1 MVIDLIPE
9 IQKCFGEDLTV
20 GALKFQVS
28 TAIRPTVARI
38 HQARAAGQDCKELGI
53 GLGLTDKISTPSK
66 GGKGPRRL
74 LFLNCF
80 AQHSI

>member
-1 MVIDLIPE
+1 MVIDFIPE

-28 TAIRPTVARI
+28 TVIKPTVARI
-38 HQARAAGQDCKELGI
+38 RQARAAGQDCRELGI
-53 GLGLTDKISTPSK
+53 GLVLTDKNSTPSK

-74 LFLNCF
+74 LSQHCF
-80 AQHSI
+80 AQHGI